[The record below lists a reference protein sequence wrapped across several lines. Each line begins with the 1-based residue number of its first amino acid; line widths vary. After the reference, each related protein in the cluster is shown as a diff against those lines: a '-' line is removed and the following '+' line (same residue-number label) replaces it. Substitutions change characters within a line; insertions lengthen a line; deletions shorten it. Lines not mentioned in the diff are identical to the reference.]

1 MAFGFFK
8 KLGDIAKKV
17 GSGIKKVASKVWQ
30 VAKPIAD
37 TVMPIVGTAGGAKGA
52 AVQQIYQHAAPI
64 ADYLLGSR

>member
-1 MAFGFFK
+1 MFGFFK
-8 KLGDIAKKV
+8 KIADVAKKV
-17 GSGIKKVASKVWQ
+17 GSGIGKAAKKVWQ